1 MNTTS
6 STAPGTV
13 EGLSNKEDLP
23 VWLMEIFA
31 RRDLN
36 MRKGKLAAQ
45 VAHAAC
51 AQLLNSMDDFGEYR
65 VLSALNYQRL
75 LQLIEHDAVVVEMVA
90 DEAELRGSLENPEL
104 STVITDRGLTEFGGV
119 PTVTTAAQGVFT
131 PSAQKAVPLA
141 GADLIARQWF
151 VFSKQQPLPKEVA
164 AKMAA
169 LGCLTMMASLLTPL
183 EGSSDGSMKLC
194 LSDPA
199 LRGWL
204 TAGFGKIGMGIKTD
218 ADLEVLKESLDTSN
232 VHYVGFDSGTSKL
245 LVIGPE
251 FPERMATITGK
262 ESDLYTAGALSL
274 L

>member
-6 STAPGTV
+6 STATGNV
-13 EGLSNKEDLP
+13 EI
-23 VWLMEIFA
+23 MAIFA

-45 VAHAAC
+45 VAHATC
-51 AQLLNSMDDFGEYR
+51 AQLLNAMDDFGEYR
-65 VLSALNYQRL
+65 VLSALNYQKL
-75 LQLIEHDAVVVEMVA
+75 LHLIDHEAVTVEMVA
-90 DEAELRGSLENPEL
+90 DEAALRGSLENPAL

-119 PTVTTAAQGVFT
+119 QTVTTAAQGVFT

-169 LGCLTMMASLLTPL
+169 IGCLTMMASLLTPL
-183 EGSSDGSMKLC
+183 EGASDGSMKLC

-218 ADLEVLKESLDTSN
+218 ADLQGLKQKLDDSN
-232 VHYVGFDSGTSKL
+232 VHYVGLDSGASKL

-251 FPERMATITGK
+251 FPERMATLTGK
-262 ESDLYTAGALSL
+262 ESALCSTGALTL

>member
-1 MNTTS
+1 MNTS
-6 STAPGTV
+6 NASTATGQTV
-13 EGLSNKEDLP
+13 EPLDIS
-23 VWLMEIFA
+23 V
-31 RRDLN
+31 RRDLG
-36 MRKGKLAAQ
+36 MRKGKMAAQ

-65 VLSALNYQRL
+65 VLSASNYLKLQ
-75 LQLIEHDAVVVEMVA
+75 QLIQAEAVEIHMVA
-90 DEAELRGSLENPEL
+90 DEAALRDGLKNPAL

-119 PTVTTAAQGVFT
+119 PTVTTAAQGVFK
-131 PSAQKAVPLA
+131 PSLKKAVPLA

-164 AKMAA
+164 TKMAA
-169 LGCLTMMASLLTPL
+169 LGCLTMMESLLTPL
-183 EGSSDGSMKLC
+183 EGASDGSMRLC
-194 LSDPA
+194 MSNDA

-218 ADLEVLKESLDTSN
+218 SDMEALKETLVASN
-232 VHYVGFDSGTSKL
+232 VHHVGLVSGASKL

-262 ESDLYTAGALSL
+262 ESALYTEGALTL

>member
-1 MNTTS
+1 MVDISTAANTTS
-6 STAPGTV
+6 KHAERLDISV
-13 EGLSNKEDLP
+13 
-23 VWLMEIFA
+23 

-36 MRKGKLAAQ
+36 MRKGKMASQ

-51 AQLLNSMDDFGEYR
+51 GQLLNAMDDFGDYR
-65 VLSALNYQRL
+65 VLRGEDYRKLK
-75 LQLIEHDAVVVEMVA
+75 QLIQTEAVEIHMVA
-90 DEAELRGSLENPEL
+90 DEAALRDGLRNPAL

-119 PTVTTAAQGVFT
+119 PTVTTAAQGVFA
-131 PSAQKAVPLA
+131 PSSKKAVPLA

-169 LGCLTMMASLLTPL
+169 LGCLTMMESLLTPL

-194 LSDPA
+194 LSNPA

-218 ADLEVLKESLDTSN
+218 EHLVTLQESLVTSN
-232 VHYVGFDSGTSKL
+232 VHHVGLVSGASKL

-262 ESDLYTAGALSL
+262 ESALYTEGALTL